1 MHQTIPNLKI
11 CMSSRNHYG
20 LNKKMESNET
30 RPREIETQA
39 IDYKHNENFIQFQ
52 LKLRSLESMN
62 ALTRSVIL
70 PQSGVEGHDKFTHT
84 CSIRQLYHRLDKE
97 PYLHWKILRT

>member
-39 IDYKHNENFIQFQ
+39 IDYKHNDNLIQIQ
-52 LKLRSLESMN
+52 LELRSLESMN
-62 ALTRSVIL
+62 ELTRSFL
-70 PQSGVEGHDKFTHT
+70 SPLKCLKTLYTS
-84 CSIRQLYHRLDKE
+84 SIRQLYHRLHKE
-97 PYLHWKILRT
+97 PYLH